1 MTIEEFRLCDARDVD
16 TFLAKHVPLHRTRA
30 IRAFYAGAPT
40 PAPNATDSD
49 PSSPRPTARLAHPLN
64 ATHPPERIECTLAGR
79 SLGGADFNET
89 HVVTV
94 GNAPLGWWNPARLGP
109 SVFGSEL
116 QLELLSPPVMQSEE
130 GDTVQQSG
138 AALAMAADVVS
149 DWSSMSVAAFASNL
163 VQEEEEQAVPAPP
176 PPPTATDAADVAG
189 AVGGTAEE
197 RGSAKTSVSR

>member
-1 MTIEEFRLCDARDVD
+1 MSIEEFRLCDARDLD

-49 PSSPRPTARLAHPLN
+49 PSSPRPTARLALPLN

-79 SLGGADFNET
+79 SLGGRDFNET
-89 HVVTV
+89 HVVIV
-94 GNAPLGWWNPARLGP
+94 GNAPLGWWSPARLGP

-116 QLELLSPPVMQSEE
+116 QLELLSPPVMQSD

-189 AVGGTAEE
+189 AVGGTAEA
-197 RGSAKTSVSR
+197 RGSAQTSVSYR